1 MRMYILM
8 KGILGEGLINYI
20 NILGVVYVY
29 SIKCRCLI
37 IIERMLMNW
46 GYVIIVFEVFINI
59 YITN

>member
-1 MRMYILM
+1 M